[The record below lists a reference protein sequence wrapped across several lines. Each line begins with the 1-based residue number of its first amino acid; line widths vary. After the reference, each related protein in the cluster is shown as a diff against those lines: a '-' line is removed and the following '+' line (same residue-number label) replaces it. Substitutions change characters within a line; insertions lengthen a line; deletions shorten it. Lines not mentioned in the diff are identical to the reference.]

1 MQQKAKVDIYTWD
14 TCPYCQKA
22 LALLNSKNIEFNQIK
37 VDGDE
42 EARDEMAKKTLG
54 NKRSV
59 PQIFIDDKSMGG
71 CDDLHALDASGDL
84 DKLVFA

>member
-1 MQQKAKVDIYTWD
+1 MTQKAKVEIYTWD
-14 TCPYCQKA
+14 TCPFCQKA
-22 LALLNSKNIEFNQIK
+22 LALLNSKSIEFKQIK

-42 EARDEMAKKTLG
+42 NARDEMAKKTLG

-59 PQIFIDDKSMGG
+59 PQVFIDDKSIGG
-71 CDDLHALDASGDL
+71 CDDLHALNSSGEL